1 MTCSELASRAQLPRM
16 LPVTQGLHTV
26 HGTVLLWVERLVFPG
41 HLPTLTWALDPAP
54 GSGWELEPPRS
65 GAAASVGARSAAGPL
80 PSPVPLSHLFSWLT
94 GCYSRLLPSP
104 CRPPALT
111 AVFHCR
117 ALHL

>member
-1 MTCSELASRAQLPRM
+1 M
-16 LPVTQGLHTV
+16 
-26 HGTVLLWVERLVFPG
+26 LWVERLVFPG
-41 HLPTLTWALDPAP
+41 QLPILTWALDSAQAA
-54 GSGWELEPPRS
+54 GWELEPPRS
-65 GAAASVGARSAAGPL
+65 AEGPF

-94 GCYSRLLPSP
+94 GWYSHLLPSP